1 MDYEMDATRQA
12 IDVLDTNENNS
23 YVNLRELTQSF
34 VKARINNSNSAE
46 SIKAKA
52 LEKLAKKLD
61 TMGDDEV
68 RIAPMLEIIE
78 TLGSQS
84 KTDLEVLMKASE
96 AGSPNNKGSGSNI
109 FVFSGE
115 NSDSES
121 RLDPKLSTKQF
132 ALLEQLFIAAET
144 IVKEK
149 I

>member
-34 VKARINNSNSAE
+34 VKARINNSSSAE

-61 TMGDDEV
+61 TMEDDEV

-115 NSDSES
+115 NSDSQSTMPKVES
-121 RLDPKLSTKQF
+121 KLYHE
-132 ALLEQLFIAAET
+132 LHQLVIAADAVIT
-144 IVKEK
+144 NNKK
-149 I
+149 